1 MLRGPDDQTCY
12 LVDWNAPN
20 VKDDHLDDLIDEADH
35 ALLRIPGC
43 TTDHVQ
49 GNDTHHHKPFSGK
62 YKDREIATALEQ
74 LQLGYAMPKSDKQT
88 ILNRTAGADG
98 DLDHNKLSH
107 SFVANGIAGDLHGGD
122 DDRLTSTVAPFWH
135 DCGMQEKRE
144 KIRDWVCR
152 EVTDGRIIEFRQ
164 YKEHLKAYPH
174 MRILP
179 EGGEAYEWENGEGD
193 DDEDE
198 AAVETDE
205 DAEPPLNEDIDLQE
219 PAAEAEALELGTDA
233 GGSQA
238 VPRGALFDD
247 SASKPGAFVEP
258 AEASRTVAE
267 DCVADEDA
275 GKAAAAKAMWSEKDE
290 QSLNAS
296 TVALA
301 ALRKQGGDAVADELL
316 CRRITSLRKKK
327 NIGVLPGAV
336 SVHRAF
342 LDRESTQVE
351 ERAKVR
357 ARHHELEIAKI
368 EIRKAELEVEKQ
380 KADGRIAKVDLRAK
394 ESAAREAKETMKAR
408 LAHGRQ
414 QNRDRVLNLAS
425 ETKENI
431 DKFLET
437 KQAKMKLAE
446 AVDKRV
452 LEAKHQLGKRRHAK
466 TPTFFE
472 PQTDIL
478 VNLQI
483 QTLGTAKDKISKLSS
498 EQFRWHL
505 FGGKSQDQLKDPNPS
520 HYFRKLLSDTLP
532 GYFMLLPFEYHI
544 SGLIANARGNF
555 DAAFLEAVWRYGKT
569 LGTSCFPP
577 GARLSELLK
586 GSGSADVSRHHPA
599 CVAVAVA
606 SGAVASVA
614 VASGAASSSDTRIV
628 EFASSSSAPSSTA
641 IAVKKV
647 TSASSGTGVAAKEAL
662 PRAQVSKRA
671 ATPAPNSK
679 IKDMPTE
686 KKPKGPT

>member
-20 VKDDHLDDLIDEADH
+20 VTDDHLDDLIDEADH

-49 GNDTHHHKPFSGK
+49 GNDTHMHKPFSGN
-62 YKDREIATALEQ
+62 YKDREIANALEQ
-74 LQLGYAMPKSDKQT
+74 LQLGYAMAKSDKQT
-88 ILNRTAGADG
+88 ILNRAAGADG
-98 DLDHNKLSH
+98 DLNHAKLSH

-135 DCGMQEKRE
+135 ACGMKEKRE
-144 KIRDWVCR
+144 QIRDWVCR
-152 EVTDGRIIEFRQ
+152 EVTEGRITEFRQ
-164 YKEHLKAYPH
+164 YKELLKEYPH

-179 EGGEAYEWENGEGD
+179 EGSEAYEWENGGD
-193 DDEDE
+193 EDDENE
-198 AAVETDE
+198 AGVETDE

-219 PAAEAEALELGTDA
+219 PAAEAEALEPGTDA

-267 DCVADEDA
+267 ECVADEDA
-275 GKAAAAKAMWSEKDE
+275 GQAVAAKALWSEKDE

-301 ALRKQGGDAVADELL
+301 ALRKEGGDAVADEVL
-316 CRRITSLRKKK
+316 CCRITSLRKKK
-327 NIGVLPGAV
+327 NIGVAPGAV
-336 SVHRAF
+336 SVRRAA
-342 LDRESTQVE
+342 LDRESTQAE

-357 ARHHELEIAKI
+357 ARHHEVEIAKI
-368 EIRKAELEVEKQ
+368 DIRKAELEVEKQ
-380 KADGRIAKVDLRAK
+380 KADGRAAKVDLRAK
-394 ESAAREAKETMKAR
+394 ESAAREAKETLKAR
-408 LAHGRQ
+408 LAHERQ
-414 QNRDRVLNLAS
+414 QNRERVLNLAS

-431 DKFLET
+431 DKFFAT
-437 KQAKMKLAE
+437 KHAKVKLAE
-446 AVDKRV
+446 AVDKRLSEV
-452 LEAKHQLGKRRHAK
+452 KGQLGKRRHAK
-466 TPTFFE
+466 TPIFFE

-483 QTLGTAKDKISKLSS
+483 QTLGTGKDKILKMSS

-505 FGGKSQDQLKDPNPS
+505 FGGKSQDQLKDPNPT
-520 HYFRKLLSDTLP
+520 HYFRKLLSDALP
-532 GYFMLLPFEYHI
+532 GYFMLLPFEHHI

-577 GARLSELLK
+577 GARLAELVK
-586 GSGSADVSRHHPA
+586 GKGSADVSSSR
-599 CVAVAVA
+599 
-606 SGAVASVA
+606 AVASVA
-614 VASGAASSSDTRIV
+614 VASGAASSSDTRTV
-628 EFASSSSAPSSTA
+628 ELASSSSAPSSTA
-641 IAVKKV
+641 IAIAVEKV
-647 TSASSGTGVAAKEAL
+647 TSASSGTGVAVKEAL
-662 PRAQVSKRA
+662 PRAQESKRA
-671 ATPAPNSK
+671 ATPAPNSE
-679 IKDMPTE
+679 IKEMPTE